1 MAEAASEGEGREI
14 DLTAYGFLALMILIG
29 SSTAPAAKFAVRE
42 LPVGLL
48 PLLRFGVA
56 GLCVLPLVAR
66 RGVLGPMVRESG
78 GRLLVTAALC
88 VPINQT
94 FFLNGA
100 KLAPTS
106 HVGVIYAACPLVVLL
121 VASAL
126 GQERLVLSR
135 LLGVLAS
142 VLGVLVIGLGSLWH
156 GKDAGRLVFWGDLLT
171 VGAVT
176 SWGAYLTVSKPL
188 ITRYGALATLAATF
202 LVGSVLDLPIAAA
215 SSDWAALT
223 KGSATAWRALAYL
236 SLVVTVVGLAC
247 QNFALRRLDSS
258 QVATVGNA
266 APLLTVIWGIWL
278 FAEELSVELFLGGV
292 LTLGGILWTSL
303 PERTPKPGALR
314 LGQRSPIPLPSR
326 GRTNTQAE
334 LS

>member
-1 MAEAASEGEGREI
+1 MAGAESEGEGEGREI

-48 PLLRFGVA
+48 PVLRFGVA
-56 GLCVLPLVAR
+56 GLCVLPAVAR
-66 RGVLGPMVRESG
+66 RGLLGPMVRESG
-78 GRLLVTAALC
+78 GRLLLTAALC

-121 VASAL
+121 LASAL

-188 ITRYGALATLAATF
+188 ITRYGALAALAATF
-202 LVGSVLDLPIAAA
+202 LVGSALDLPLAVA
-215 SSDWAALT
+215 SLAQSDWSALT
-223 KGSATAWRALAYL
+223 NGSATAWRALAYL
-236 SLVVTVVGLAC
+236 SLIVTVFGLAC
-247 QNFALRRLDSS
+247 QNLALRRLDSS

-266 APLLTVIWGIWL
+266 APLLTVVWGIWL
-278 FAEELSVELFLGGV
+278 FEEELTVALLLGGA

-303 PERTPKPGALR
+303 PQLSTD
-314 LGQRSPIPLPSR
+314 PSR
-326 GRTNTQAE
+326 AVRLDSA
-334 LS
+334 LVRK